1 MPVQLIAIDLDGTL
15 LTSRKSISRRTH
27 TALAAARDQGIHIV
41 LATARPPRSVRGYYE
56 ALKLAT
62 PQINY
67 NGALIWDEPRR
78 RIIEHTP
85 LETEVCRKV
94 INVAR
99 KMYPEILVSVEILDK
114 WYTDHFS
121 DVPEYATETSKQHFT
136 PDFIGPIDAFLTVPP
151 TKLMLLGDPEWIAT
165 LEKQLPRKF
174 GDDIAHTR
182 SDPFLLQINHPS
194 VNKGSAVAAVAK
206 RLGIARENIMAIGD
220 APNDLSMLT
229 YAGVPVVMGNA
240 WDQVKSAGRAIVP
253 DNDHDGVGIAIEE
266 LVLNVES

>member
-1 MPVQLIAIDLDGTL
+1 MPIELIAIDLDGTL

-27 TALAAARDQGIHIV
+27 TALAAARDQGVHII
-41 LATARPPRSVRGYYE
+41 LTTARPPRSVRGYYE
-56 ALKLAT
+56 ALKLTT

-78 RIIEHTP
+78 RVIEHTP
-85 LETEVCRKV
+85 LDTEVCRKV
-94 INVAR
+94 INAAR

-165 LEKQLPRKF
+165 LEKRLPKKF

-194 VNKGSAVAAVAK
+194 VNKGIAVTTVAEMLK
-206 RLGIARENIMAIGD
+206 VRPHNIMAIGD
-220 APNDLSMLT
+220 APNDIPMLAC
-229 YAGVPVVMGNA
+229 AGVPVVMSNA
-240 WDQVKSAGRAIVP
+240 WDQVKSVGKVIVP
-253 DNDHDGVGIAIEE
+253 DNDNDGVAVAIEE
-266 LVLNVES
+266 LVLGAD

>member
-206 RLGIARENIMAIGD
+206 RLGVARENIMAIGD
-220 APNDLSMLT
+220 APNDLSMLV

-266 LVLNVES
+266 LVLSAD